1 MHASTLQ
8 VDVLVIGAG
17 LAGTQA
23 AYAAAQRG
31 ARVAITSSSHIFSG
45 SSFSRSTFEMIVL
58 KPPRDSEKDEL
69 IRTIEAVG
77 QNVTDHELVKTMV
90 DHIAGAHENL
100 NQQKLSLIH
109 PRGEE
114 AQTYIPSFDHRRRPW
129 CKIEPKRYRH
139 ALERKFHEL
148 DIIEKPHLQLVD
160 LVERGQ
166 RVLAEDIWDRD
177 FFTRCT
183 SKHMPKDYACSDK
196 PQDTHVNAPT
206 RAPEHA
212 AGQAA
217 EETAEQAQEH
227 APKSESEHVICG
239 ALFFDANT
247 NRFVYI
253 KATSIVIATGG
264 FTSIFKR
271 SLSARAGA
279 GNIHAVLLSH
289 GLCMSNLEFMQIVPA
304 FHSNHAPII
313 CNRDMFKWAD
323 FYADDTLIHPLHTG
337 DKDLLEHRS
346 QYSPFTSRLSSKSF
360 DIQLAD
366 QSLNHQLSLL
376 YTRLPNR
383 LPQPILTYINTLKAA
398 KLSMH
403 KRLNFDLYA
412 YTSNGGVVIDSHTL
426 ARTACNQHIKG
437 LFAAGEIAAG
447 MQGADRLGAMSST
460 SCIVFGQI
468 SGFEAATYACAEQA
482 HKAIKQT
489 DTNDIYIDT
498 HSDTL
503 YAAQAQLSLCASA
516 QAAHVEETLHMLMT
530 RQCFLIKDA
539 PSCKRVLSSITYLH
553 KVLASTKEPTTQ
565 YRDVMYTLAVQ
576 QQLII
581 AKMFILASLKRNESR
596 GSFYRS
602 DFPKRSS
609 SMAFPSYSW
618 IES

>member
-23 AYAAAQRG
+23 AYAAAQLG

-69 IRTIEAVG
+69 IHTIEAVG

-90 DHIAGAHENL
+90 DHIADAHENL
-100 NQQKLSLIH
+100 KHQKLSLIH

-166 RVLAEDIWDRD
+166 RVLAEDVWDRD

-183 SKHMPKDYACSDK
+183 SKHMPKDYAWSNK
-196 PQDTHVNAPT
+196 PQDTHVDAHT
-206 RAPEHA
+206 HAPEQA
-212 AGQAA
+212 VKEAA
-217 EETAEQAQEH
+217 EHAQDRAVEE
-227 APKSESEHVICG
+227 ASEHVICG
-239 ALFFDANT
+239 ALFFDTNT

-253 KATSIVIATGG
+253 KATSIIMATGG

-271 SLSARAGA
+271 SLSARTGA

-313 CNRDMFKWAD
+313 CNRNMFKWAD
-323 FYADDTLIHPLHTG
+323 FYADDTLIHPQHTG
-337 DKDLLEHRS
+337 DKDLLKHRS

-360 DIQLAD
+360 DLQLAY

-383 LPQPILTYINTLKAA
+383 LPQSVLTYINMLKAS

-426 ARTACNQHIKG
+426 ARTACNQNIKG

-468 SGFEAATYACAEQA
+468 SGFEAATYARAQQA
-482 HKAIKQT
+482 HKPL
-489 DTNDIYIDT
+489 DSTNTRDVYIDSRT
-498 HSDTL
+498 HTL
-503 YAAQAQLSLCASA
+503 YTEQAQLSLCASA
-516 QAAHVEETLHMLMT
+516 QAPQVEETLHMLMT
-530 RQCFLIKDA
+530 QQCFLIKDA
-539 PSCKRVLSSITYLH
+539 PSCKRALSSITYLH

>member
-23 AYAAAQRG
+23 AYAAAQLG

-45 SSFSRSTFEMIVL
+45 SSFSRSTYEMNVL

-69 IRTIEAVG
+69 IHTIEAVG
-77 QNVTDHELVKTMV
+77 QNVTDHELVKTMI
-90 DHIAGAHENL
+90 DHIADAHENL
-100 NQQKLSLIH
+100 KHQKLSLIH

-183 SKHMPKDYACSDK
+183 SKHMPKDYAWSNK
-196 PQDTHVNAPT
+196 PQDTHVDAHMH
-206 RAPEHA
+206 APEQA
-212 AGQAA
+212 VKEAA
-217 EETAEQAQEH
+217 EHAQDRAVEE
-227 APKSESEHVICG
+227 ASEHVICG
-239 ALFFDANT
+239 ALFFDTNT

-253 KATSIVIATGG
+253 KATSIIMATGG

-271 SLSARAGA
+271 SLSARTGA

-313 CNRDMFKWAD
+313 CNRNMFKWAE
-323 FYADDTLIHPLHTG
+323 FYADDTLIHPQHTG

-360 DIQLAD
+360 DIQLAY
-366 QSLNHQLSLL
+366 QSFNHQLSLL

-383 LPQPILTYINTLKAA
+383 LPQSVLTYINMLKAS

-403 KRLNFDLYA
+403 KRLHFDLYA

-426 ARTACNQHIKG
+426 ARTACNQNIQG

-468 SGFEAATYACAEQA
+468 SGFEAATYARAQQA
-482 HKAIKQT
+482 HKPL
-489 DTNDIYIDT
+489 DSTNTRDVYIDSRT
-498 HSDTL
+498 HTL
-503 YAAQAQLSLCASA
+503 YTEQAQLSLCASA
-516 QAAHVEETLHMLMT
+516 QAPQVEETLHMLMT
-530 RQCFLIKDA
+530 QQCFLIKDA
-539 PSCKRVLSSITYLH
+539 PSCKRALSSITYLH

>member
-23 AYAAAQRG
+23 AYAAAQLG

-45 SSFSRSTFEMIVL
+45 SSFSRSTYEMNVL

-69 IRTIEAVG
+69 IHTIEAVG
-77 QNVTDHELVKTMV
+77 QNVTDHELVKTMI
-90 DHIAGAHENL
+90 DHIADAHENL
-100 NQQKLSLIH
+100 KHQKLSLIH

-166 RVLAEDIWDRD
+166 RVLAEDVWDRD

-183 SKHMPKDYACSDK
+183 SKHMPKDYAWSNK
-196 PQDTHVNAPT
+196 PQDTHVDAHT
-206 RAPEHA
+206 HAAEKAVKEAAEHA
-212 AGQAA
+212 QDRAV
-217 EETAEQAQEH
+217 EE
-227 APKSESEHVICG
+227 APEHVICG
-239 ALFFDANT
+239 ALFFDTNT
-247 NRFVYI
+247 NSFVYI
-253 KATSIVIATGG
+253 KATSIVMATGG

-271 SLSARAGA
+271 SLNARAGA

-313 CNRDMFKWAD
+313 CNRNMFKWAE
-323 FYADDTLIHPLHTG
+323 FYADDTLIHPQHMG

-360 DIQLAD
+360 DLQLAY

-383 LPQPILTYINTLKAA
+383 LPQSVLTYINMLKAS

-403 KRLNFDLYA
+403 KRLHFDLYA
-412 YTSNGGVVIDSHTL
+412 YTSNGGVVIDSHAL
-426 ARTACNQHIKG
+426 ARTACNQNIQG
-437 LFAAGEIAAG
+437 LFAAGEITAG

-468 SGFEAATYACAEQA
+468 SGFEAATYARAQQA
-482 HKAIKQT
+482 HKPLKQT
-489 DTNDIYIDT
+489 NTHDIYIDIHT
-498 HSDTL
+498 DTL
-503 YAAQAQLSLCASA
+503 YTEQAQLSLCASA
-516 QAAHVEETLHMLMT
+516 QAAQVEETLHMLMT

-539 PSCKRVLSSITYLH
+539 PSCKRALSSITYLH

>member
-23 AYAAAQRG
+23 AYAAAQLG

-45 SSFSRSTFEMIVL
+45 SSFSRSTYEMNVL

-69 IRTIEAVG
+69 IHTIEAVG
-77 QNVTDHELVKTMV
+77 QNVTDHELVKTMI
-90 DHIAGAHENL
+90 DHIADAHENL
-100 NQQKLSLIH
+100 KHQKLSLIH

-183 SKHMPKDYACSDK
+183 SKHMPKDYAWSNK
-196 PQDTHVNAPT
+196 PQDTHVDAHT
-206 RAPEHA
+206 HAPEQA
-212 AGQAA
+212 VKEAA
-217 EETAEQAQEH
+217 EHAQEEAVEE
-227 APKSESEHVICG
+227 APEHVICG
-239 ALFFDANT
+239 ALFFDTNT
-247 NRFVYI
+247 NSFVYI
-253 KATSIVIATGG
+253 KATSIIMATGG

-271 SLSARAGA
+271 SLSARTGA

-313 CNRDMFKWAD
+313 CNRNMFKWAD
-323 FYADDTLIHPLHTG
+323 FYADDTLIHPQHTG

-360 DIQLAD
+360 DLQLAY

-383 LPQPILTYINTLKAA
+383 LPQSVLTYINMLKAS

-426 ARTACNQHIKG
+426 ARTACNQNIKG

-468 SGFEAATYACAEQA
+468 SGFEAATYARAQQA
-482 HKAIKQT
+482 HKPLKQT
-489 DTNDIYIDT
+489 NTHDIYIDIHT
-498 HSDTL
+498 DTL
-503 YAAQAQLSLCASA
+503 YTEQAQLSLCASA
-516 QAAHVEETLHMLMT
+516 QAAQVEETLHMLMT

-539 PSCKRVLSSITYLH
+539 PSCKRALSSITYLH

>member
-23 AYAAAQRG
+23 AYAAAQLG

-45 SSFSRSTFEMIVL
+45 SSFSRSTYEMNVL

-69 IRTIEAVG
+69 IHTIEAVG
-77 QNVTDHELVKTMV
+77 QNVTDHELVKTMI
-90 DHIAGAHENL
+90 DHIADAHENL
-100 NQQKLSLIH
+100 KHQKLSLIH

-183 SKHMPKDYACSDK
+183 SKHMPKDYAWSNT
-196 PQDTHVNAPT
+196 PQDTHVDAHT
-206 RAPEHA
+206 HAPEQA
-212 AGQAA
+212 VKEAA
-217 EETAEQAQEH
+217 EHAQDRAVEE
-227 APKSESEHVICG
+227 ASEHVICG
-239 ALFFDANT
+239 ALFFDTNT

-253 KATSIVIATGG
+253 KATSIIMATGG

-271 SLSARAGA
+271 SLSARTGA

-313 CNRDMFKWAD
+313 CNRNMFKWAE
-323 FYADDTLIHPLHTG
+323 FYADDTLIHPQHTG

-360 DIQLAD
+360 DIQLAY

-383 LPQPILTYINTLKAA
+383 LPQSVLTYINMLKAS

-412 YTSNGGVVIDSHTL
+412 YTSNGGVVIDSHAL
-426 ARTACNQHIKG
+426 ARTACNQNIKG

-468 SGFEAATYACAEQA
+468 SGFEAATYARAQQA
-482 HKAIKQT
+482 HKPL
-489 DTNDIYIDT
+489 DSTNTRDVYIDSRT
-498 HSDTL
+498 HTL
-503 YAAQAQLSLCASA
+503 YTEQAQLSLCASA
-516 QAAHVEETLHMLMT
+516 QAPQVEETLHMLMT
-530 RQCFLIKDA
+530 QQCFLVKDA
-539 PSCKRVLSSITYLH
+539 PSCKRALSSITYLH

>member
-23 AYAAAQRG
+23 AYAAAQLG

-45 SSFSRSTFEMIVL
+45 SSFSRSTYEMNVL
-58 KPPRDSEKDEL
+58 NPPRDSEKDEL
-69 IRTIEAVG
+69 IHTIEAVG
-77 QNVTDHELVKTMV
+77 QNVTDHELVKTMI
-90 DHIAGAHENL
+90 DHIADAHENL
-100 NQQKLSLIH
+100 KHQKLSLIH

-166 RVLAEDIWDRD
+166 SVLAEDIWDRD

-183 SKHMPKDYACSDK
+183 SKHMPKDYAWSNK
-196 PQDTHVNAPT
+196 PQDTHVDAHT
-206 RAPEHA
+206 HAAEKAVKEAAEHA
-212 AGQAA
+212 QDRAV
-217 EETAEQAQEH
+217 EE
-227 APKSESEHVICG
+227 APEHVICG
-239 ALFFDANT
+239 ALFFDTNT
-247 NRFVYI
+247 NSFVYI
-253 KATSIVIATGG
+253 KATSIVMATGG

-313 CNRDMFKWAD
+313 CNRNMFKWAE
-323 FYADDTLIHPLHTG
+323 FYADDTLIHPQHTG

-360 DIQLAD
+360 DIQLAY
-366 QSLNHQLSLL
+366 QSFNHQLSLL

-383 LPQPILTYINTLKAA
+383 LPQSVLTYINMLKAS

-403 KRLNFDLYA
+403 KRLHFDLYA
-412 YTSNGGVVIDSHTL
+412 YTSNGGVVIDSHAL
-426 ARTACNQHIKG
+426 ARTACNQNIQG
-437 LFAAGEIAAG
+437 LFAAGEITAG

-468 SGFEAATYACAEQA
+468 SGFEAATYARAQQA
-482 HKAIKQT
+482 HKPLKQT
-489 DTNDIYIDT
+489 NTHDIYIDIHT
-498 HSDTL
+498 DTL
-503 YAAQAQLSLCASA
+503 YTEQAQLSLCASA
-516 QAAHVEETLHMLMT
+516 QAAQVEETLHMLMT

-539 PSCKRVLSSITYLH
+539 PSCKRALSSITYLH

>member
-23 AYAAAQRG
+23 AYAAAQLG

-45 SSFSRSTFEMIVL
+45 SSFSRSTYEMNVL

-69 IRTIEAVG
+69 IHTIEAVG

-90 DHIAGAHENL
+90 DHIADAHENL
-100 NQQKLSLIH
+100 KHQKLSLIH

-183 SKHMPKDYACSDK
+183 SKHMPKDCAWSNT
-196 PQDTHVNAPT
+196 PQDTHVDAPT
-206 RAPEHA
+206 HAAEKAVKEAAEHA
-212 AGQAA
+212 QDRAV
-217 EETAEQAQEH
+217 EE
-227 APKSESEHVICG
+227 APEHVICG
-239 ALFFDANT
+239 ALFFDTNT
-247 NRFVYI
+247 NSFVYI
-253 KATSIVIATGG
+253 KATSIVMATGG

-313 CNRDMFKWAD
+313 CNRNMFKWAE
-323 FYADDTLIHPLHTG
+323 FYADDTLIHPQHMG

-360 DIQLAD
+360 DIQLAY

-383 LPQPILTYINTLKAA
+383 LPQSVLTYINMLKAS

-412 YTSNGGVVIDSHTL
+412 YTSNGGVVIDSHAL
-426 ARTACNQHIKG
+426 ARTACNQNIKG

-468 SGFEAATYACAEQA
+468 SGFEAATYARAQQA
-482 HKAIKQT
+482 HKPL
-489 DTNDIYIDT
+489 DPTNTRDVYIDSRT
-498 HSDTL
+498 HTL
-503 YAAQAQLSLCASA
+503 YTEQAQLSLCASA
-516 QAAHVEETLHMLMT
+516 QAPQVEETLHMLMT
-530 RQCFLIKDA
+530 QQCFLVKDA
-539 PSCKRVLSSITYLH
+539 PSCKRALSSITYLH
-553 KVLASTKEPTTQ
+553 KVLASTKEPTAQ

>member
-23 AYAAAQRG
+23 AYAAAQLG

-45 SSFSRSTFEMIVL
+45 SSFSRSTYEMNVL

-69 IRTIEAVG
+69 IHTIEAVG
-77 QNVTDHELVKTMV
+77 QNVTDHELVKTMI
-90 DHIAGAHENL
+90 DHIADAHENL
-100 NQQKLSLIH
+100 KHQKLSLIH

-183 SKHMPKDYACSDK
+183 SKHMPKDYAWSNK
-196 PQDTHVNAPT
+196 PQDTHVDAHMH
-206 RAPEHA
+206 APEQA
-212 AGQAA
+212 VKEAA
-217 EETAEQAQEH
+217 EHAQDRAVEE
-227 APKSESEHVICG
+227 ASEHVICG
-239 ALFFDANT
+239 ALFFDTNT

-253 KATSIVIATGG
+253 KATSIIMATGG

-271 SLSARAGA
+271 SLSARTGA

-313 CNRDMFKWAD
+313 CNRNMFKWAE
-323 FYADDTLIHPLHTG
+323 FYADDTLIHPQHMG

-346 QYSPFTSRLSSKSF
+346 QYSPFTSRLSSKYF
-360 DIQLAD
+360 DIQLAY

-383 LPQPILTYINTLKAA
+383 LPQSVLTYINMLKAS

-412 YTSNGGVVIDSHTL
+412 YTSNGGVVIDSHAL
-426 ARTACNQHIKG
+426 ARTACNQNIKG

-468 SGFEAATYACAEQA
+468 SGFEAATYARAQQA
-482 HKAIKQT
+482 HKPL
-489 DTNDIYIDT
+489 DPTNTRDVYIDSRT
-498 HSDTL
+498 HTL
-503 YAAQAQLSLCASA
+503 YTEQAQLSLCASA
-516 QAAHVEETLHMLMT
+516 QAPQVEETLHMLMT
-530 RQCFLIKDA
+530 QQCFLVKDA
-539 PSCKRVLSSITYLH
+539 PSCKRALSSITYLH

>member
-23 AYAAAQRG
+23 AYAAAQLG

-45 SSFSRSTFEMIVL
+45 SSFSRSTYEMNVL

-69 IRTIEAVG
+69 IHTIEAVG
-77 QNVTDHELVKTMV
+77 QNVTDHELVKTMI
-90 DHIAGAHENL
+90 DHIADAHENL
-100 NQQKLSLIH
+100 KHQKLSLIH

-183 SKHMPKDYACSDK
+183 SKHMPKDYAWSNK
-196 PQDTHVNAPT
+196 PQDTHVDAHMH
-206 RAPEHA
+206 APEQA
-212 AGQAA
+212 VKEAA
-217 EETAEQAQEH
+217 EHAQDRAVEE
-227 APKSESEHVICG
+227 ASEHVICG
-239 ALFFDANT
+239 ALFFDTNT

-253 KATSIVIATGG
+253 KATSIIMATGG

-271 SLSARAGA
+271 SLSARTGA

-313 CNRDMFKWAD
+313 CNRNMFKWAE
-323 FYADDTLIHPLHTG
+323 FYADDTLIHPQHMG

-346 QYSPFTSRLSSKSF
+346 QYSPFTSRLSSKYF
-360 DIQLAD
+360 DLQLAY

-383 LPQPILTYINTLKAA
+383 LPQSVLTYINMLKAS

-426 ARTACNQHIKG
+426 ARTACNQNIKG

-468 SGFEAATYACAEQA
+468 SGFEAATYARAQQA
-482 HKAIKQT
+482 HKPL
-489 DTNDIYIDT
+489 DSTNTRDVYIDSRT
-498 HSDTL
+498 HTL
-503 YAAQAQLSLCASA
+503 YTEQAQLSLCASA
-516 QAAHVEETLHMLMT
+516 QAAQVEETLHMLMT
-530 RQCFLIKDA
+530 QQCFLIKDA
-539 PSCKRVLSSITYLH
+539 PSCKRALSSITYLH
-553 KVLASTKEPTTQ
+553 KVLASTKEPTAQ

>member
-23 AYAAAQRG
+23 AYAAAQLG

-45 SSFSRSTFEMIVL
+45 SSFSRSTYEMNVL

-69 IRTIEAVG
+69 IHTIEAVG
-77 QNVTDHELVKTMV
+77 QNVTDHELVKTMI
-90 DHIAGAHENL
+90 DHIADAHENL
-100 NQQKLSLIH
+100 KHQKLSLIH

-166 RVLAEDIWDRD
+166 RVLAEDVWDRD

-183 SKHMPKDYACSDK
+183 SKHMPKDYAWSNK
-196 PQDTHVNAPT
+196 PQDTHVDAHT
-206 RAPEHA
+206 HAPEQA
-212 AGQAA
+212 VKEAA
-217 EETAEQAQEH
+217 EH
-227 APKSESEHVICG
+227 GIWG
-239 ALFFDANT
+239 ALFFETNT

-253 KATSIVIATGG
+253 KATSIIMATGG

-271 SLSARAGA
+271 SLSARTGA

-313 CNRDMFKWAD
+313 CNRNMFKWAD
-323 FYADDTLIHPLHTG
+323 FYADDTLIHPQHTG

-360 DIQLAD
+360 DLQLAY

-383 LPQPILTYINTLKAA
+383 LPQSVLTYINMLKAS

-412 YTSNGGVVIDSHTL
+412 YTSNGGVVIDSHAL
-426 ARTACNQHIKG
+426 ARTACNQNIKG

-468 SGFEAATYACAEQA
+468 SGFEAATYARAQQA
-482 HKAIKQT
+482 HKPL
-489 DTNDIYIDT
+489 DSTNTRDVYIDSRT
-498 HSDTL
+498 HTL
-503 YAAQAQLSLCASA
+503 YTEQAQLSLCASA
-516 QAAHVEETLHMLMT
+516 QAPQVEETLHMLMT

-539 PSCKRVLSSITYLH
+539 PSCKRALSSITYLH
-553 KVLASTKEPTTQ
+553 KVLASTKEPTAQ

>member
-23 AYAAAQRG
+23 AYAAAQLG

-45 SSFSRSTFEMIVL
+45 SSFSRSTYEMNVL

-69 IRTIEAVG
+69 IHTIEAVG
-77 QNVTDHELVKTMV
+77 QNVTDHELVKTMI
-90 DHIAGAHENL
+90 DHIADAHENL
-100 NQQKLSLIH
+100 KHQKLSLIH

-183 SKHMPKDYACSDK
+183 SKHMPKDYAWSNT
-196 PQDTHVNAPT
+196 PQDTHVDAHT
-206 RAPEHA
+206 HA
-212 AGQAA
+212 Q
-217 EETAEQAQEH
+217 EQAVKE
-227 APKSESEHVICG
+227 APEHVICG
-239 ALFFDANT
+239 ALFFETNT

-253 KATSIVIATGG
+253 KATSIIMATGG

-271 SLSARAGA
+271 SLSARTGA

-313 CNRDMFKWAD
+313 CNRNMFKWAD
-323 FYADDTLIHPLHTG
+323 FYADDTLIHPQHTG
-337 DKDLLEHRS
+337 DKNLLEHRS

-360 DIQLAD
+360 DLQLAY
-366 QSLNHQLSLL
+366 QSFNHQLSLL

-383 LPQPILTYINTLKAA
+383 LPQSVLTYINMLKAS

-403 KRLNFDLYA
+403 KRLHFDLYA
-412 YTSNGGVVIDSHTL
+412 YTSNGGVVIDSHAL
-426 ARTACNQHIKG
+426 ARTACNQNIQG
-437 LFAAGEIAAG
+437 LFAAGEITAG

-468 SGFEAATYACAEQA
+468 SGFEAATYARAQQA
-482 HKAIKQT
+482 HKPLKQT
-489 DTNDIYIDT
+489 NTHDIYIDIHT
-498 HSDTL
+498 DTL
-503 YAAQAQLSLCASA
+503 YTEQAQLSLCASA
-516 QAAHVEETLHMLMT
+516 QAAQVEETLHMLMT

-539 PSCKRVLSSITYLH
+539 PSCKRALSSITYLH

>member
-31 ARVAITSSSHIFSG
+31 VRVAITSSSHIFSG
-45 SSFSRSTFEMIVL
+45 SSFSRSTYEMNVL

-69 IRTIEAVG
+69 IHTIEAVG

-90 DHIAGAHENL
+90 DHIADAHENL
-100 NQQKLSLIH
+100 KHQKLSLIH

-129 CKIEPKRYRH
+129 SKIEPKRYRH

-166 RVLAEDIWDRD
+166 SVLAEDIWDRD

-183 SKHMPKDYACSDK
+183 SKHMPKDYAWSNT
-196 PQDTHVNAPT
+196 PQDTHVDAHT
-206 RAPEHA
+206 HA
-212 AGQAA
+212 QEQAVKEAA
-217 EETAEQAQEH
+217 EHVQDRAVEEA
-227 APKSESEHVICG
+227 SEHVICG
-239 ALFFDANT
+239 ALFFETNT

-253 KATSIVIATGG
+253 KATSIVMATGG

-271 SLSARAGA
+271 SLSARAGV

-313 CNRDMFKWAD
+313 CNRNMFKWAD
-323 FYADDTLIHPLHTG
+323 FYADDTLIHPQHTG

-360 DIQLAD
+360 DLQLAY

-383 LPQPILTYINTLKAA
+383 LPQSVLTYINMLKAS

-403 KRLNFDLYA
+403 KRLHFDLYA

-426 ARTACNQHIKG
+426 ARTACNQNIKG

-468 SGFEAATYACAEQA
+468 SGFEAATYARAQQA
-482 HKAIKQT
+482 HKPL
-489 DTNDIYIDT
+489 DSTNTRDVYIDSRT
-498 HSDTL
+498 HTL
-503 YAAQAQLSLCASA
+503 YTEQAQLSLCASA
-516 QAAHVEETLHMLMT
+516 QAAQVEETLHMLMT
-530 RQCFLIKDA
+530 QQCFLIKDA
-539 PSCKRVLSSITYLH
+539 PSCKRALSSITYLH
-553 KVLASTKEPTTQ
+553 KVLASTKEPTAQ

>member
-23 AYAAAQRG
+23 AYAAAQLG

-45 SSFSRSTFEMIVL
+45 SSFSRSTYEMIVL
-58 KPPRDSEKDEL
+58 KPPSNSEKDEL
-69 IRTIEAVG
+69 IHTIEAVG

-90 DHIAGAHENL
+90 DHIADAHENL
-100 NQQKLSLIH
+100 KHQKLSLIH

-166 RVLAEDIWDRD
+166 SVLAEDIWDRD

-183 SKHMPKDYACSDK
+183 SKHMPKDYAWSNT
-196 PQDTHVNAPT
+196 PQDTHVDAHT
-206 RAPEHA
+206 HAAEKAVKEAAEHA
-212 AGQAA
+212 Q
-217 EETAEQAQEH
+217 EEAVEEE
-227 APKSESEHVICG
+227 PEHVICG
-239 ALFFDANT
+239 ALFFDTNT
-247 NRFVYI
+247 NSFIYI
-253 KATSIVIATGG
+253 KATSIVMTTGG

-313 CNRDMFKWAD
+313 CNRNMFKWAE
-323 FYADDTLIHPLHTG
+323 FYADDTLIHPQHTG

-360 DIQLAD
+360 DIQLAY

-383 LPQPILTYINTLKAA
+383 LPQSVRTYINMLKAS

-412 YTSNGGVVIDSHTL
+412 YTSNGGVVIDSHAL
-426 ARTACNQHIKG
+426 ARTACNQNIKG

-468 SGFEAATYACAEQA
+468 SGFEAATYARAQQA
-482 HKAIKQT
+482 HKPL
-489 DTNDIYIDT
+489 DSTNTRDVYIDSRT
-498 HSDTL
+498 HTL
-503 YAAQAQLSLCASA
+503 YTEQAQLSLCASA
-516 QAAHVEETLHMLMT
+516 QAAQVEETLHMLMT
-530 RQCFLIKDA
+530 QQCFLIKDA
-539 PSCKRVLSSITYLH
+539 PSCKRTLSSITYLH

>member
-23 AYAAAQRG
+23 AYAAAQLG

-45 SSFSRSTFEMIVL
+45 SSFSHSTYEMNVL

-69 IRTIEAVG
+69 IHTIEAVG

-90 DHIAGAHENL
+90 DHIADAHENL
-100 NQQKLSLIH
+100 KHQKLSLIH

-183 SKHMPKDYACSDK
+183 SKHMPKDYAWSNT
-196 PQDTHVNAPT
+196 PQDTHVDAHT
-206 RAPEHA
+206 HAPEQA
-212 AGQAA
+212 VKEAA
-217 EETAEQAQEH
+217 EHAQDRAVEE
-227 APKSESEHVICG
+227 APEHVICG
-239 ALFFDANT
+239 ALFFDTNT

-253 KATSIVIATGG
+253 KATSIIMATGG

-271 SLSARAGA
+271 SLSARTGA

-313 CNRDMFKWAD
+313 CNRNMFKWAE
-323 FYADDTLIHPLHTG
+323 FYADDTLIHPQHMG

-360 DIQLAD
+360 DIQLAY

-383 LPQPILTYINTLKAA
+383 LPQSVLTYINMLKAS

-426 ARTACNQHIKG
+426 ARTACNQNIKG

-468 SGFEAATYACAEQA
+468 SGFEAATYARAQQA
-482 HKAIKQT
+482 HKPL
-489 DTNDIYIDT
+489 DSTNTRDVYIDSRT
-498 HSDTL
+498 HTL
-503 YAAQAQLSLCASA
+503 YTEQAQLSLCASA
-516 QAAHVEETLHMLMT
+516 QAAQVEETLHMLMT
-530 RQCFLIKDA
+530 QQCFLIKDA
-539 PSCKRVLSSITYLH
+539 PSCKRALSSITYLH
-553 KVLASTKEPTTQ
+553 TVLASTKEPTAQ

>member
-23 AYAAAQRG
+23 AYAAAQLG

-45 SSFSRSTFEMIVL
+45 SSFSRSTYEMNVL

-69 IRTIEAVG
+69 IHTIEAVG

-90 DHIAGAHENL
+90 DHIADAHENL
-100 NQQKLSLIH
+100 KHQKLSLIH

-129 CKIEPKRYRH
+129 SKIEPKRYRH

-166 RVLAEDIWDRD
+166 SVLAEDIWDRD

-183 SKHMPKDYACSDK
+183 SKHMPKDYAWSNT
-196 PQDTHVNAPT
+196 PQDTHVDAHT
-206 RAPEHA
+206 HA
-212 AGQAA
+212 QEQAVKEAA
-217 EETAEQAQEH
+217 EHVQDRAVEEA
-227 APKSESEHVICG
+227 SEHVICG
-239 ALFFDANT
+239 ALFFETNT

-253 KATSIVIATGG
+253 KATSIVMATGG

-271 SLSARAGA
+271 SLSARAGV

-313 CNRDMFKWAD
+313 CNRNMFKWAD
-323 FYADDTLIHPLHTG
+323 FYADDTLIHPQHTG

-360 DIQLAD
+360 DIQLAY

-383 LPQPILTYINTLKAA
+383 LPQSVLTYINMLKAS

-412 YTSNGGVVIDSHTL
+412 YTSNGGVVIDSHAL
-426 ARTACNQHIKG
+426 ARTACNQNIKG

-468 SGFEAATYACAEQA
+468 SGFEAATYARAQQA
-482 HKAIKQT
+482 HKALEQT
-489 DTNDIYIDT
+489 DTNDIYIDIHT
-498 HSDTL
+498 DTL
-503 YAAQAQLSLCASA
+503 YTEQAQLSLCASA
-516 QAAHVEETLHMLMT
+516 QAPQVEETLHMLMT

-539 PSCKRVLSSITYLH
+539 PSCKRALSSITYLH

>member
-23 AYAAAQRG
+23 AYAAAQLG

-45 SSFSRSTFEMIVL
+45 SSFSRSTYEMNVL

-69 IRTIEAVG
+69 IHTIEAVG

-90 DHIAGAHENL
+90 DHIADAHENL
-100 NQQKLSLIH
+100 KHQKLSLIH

-183 SKHMPKDYACSDK
+183 SKHMPKDYAWSNT
-196 PQDTHVNAPT
+196 PQDTHVDAHTHAPG
-206 RAPEHA
+206 RAVE
-212 AGQAA
+212 QAA
-217 EETAEQAQEH
+217 EHAQDRAVEE
-227 APKSESEHVICG
+227 APEHVICG
-239 ALFFDANT
+239 ALFFDTNT

-253 KATSIVIATGG
+253 KATSIVMATGG

-271 SLSARAGA
+271 SLGTRAGA

-313 CNRDMFKWAD
+313 CNRNMFKWAD
-323 FYADDTLIHPLHTG
+323 FYADDTLIHPQHTG

-360 DIQLAD
+360 DIQLAY
-366 QSLNHQLSLL
+366 QSLNHQLSLV

-383 LPQPILTYINTLKAA
+383 LPQTVLAYINTLKAA
-398 KLSMH
+398 KLSIR

-412 YTSNGGVVIDSHTL
+412 YTSNGGVVIDSHAL
-426 ARTACNQHIKG
+426 ARTACNQNIQG

-468 SGFEAATYACAEQA
+468 SGFEAATYARAEQA
-482 HKAIKQT
+482 RKRIKQT
-489 DTNDIYIDT
+489 NTHDIYIDI

-516 QAAHVEETLHMLMT
+516 QAAQVEETLHTLMT
-530 RQCFLIKDA
+530 QQCFLIKDA
-539 PSCKRVLSSITYLH
+539 PSCKRALSSITYLH

-565 YRDVMYTLAVQ
+565 HRDVMYTLAVQ

>member
-23 AYAAAQRG
+23 AYAAAQLG

-45 SSFSRSTFEMIVL
+45 SSFSRSTYEMNVL
-58 KPPRDSEKDEL
+58 KPPRDSEKDEF
-69 IRTIEAVG
+69 IHTIEAVG
-77 QNVTDHELVKTMV
+77 QNVTDHELVKTMI
-90 DHIAGAHENL
+90 DHIADAHENL
-100 NQQKLSLIH
+100 KHQKLSLIH

-183 SKHMPKDYACSDK
+183 SKHMPKDYAWSNK
-196 PQDTHVNAPT
+196 PQDTHVDAHMH
-206 RAPEHA
+206 APEQA
-212 AGQAA
+212 VKEAA
-217 EETAEQAQEH
+217 EHAQDRAVEE
-227 APKSESEHVICG
+227 ASEHVICG
-239 ALFFDANT
+239 ALFFDTNT

-253 KATSIVIATGG
+253 KATSIIMATGG

-271 SLSARAGA
+271 SLSARTGA

-313 CNRDMFKWAD
+313 CNRNMFKWAE
-323 FYADDTLIHPLHTG
+323 FYADDTLIHPQHTG

-360 DIQLAD
+360 DIQLAY

-383 LPQPILTYINTLKAA
+383 LPQSVLTYINMLKAS

-412 YTSNGGVVIDSHTL
+412 YTSNGGVVIDSHAL
-426 ARTACNQHIKG
+426 ARTACNQNIKG

-468 SGFEAATYACAEQA
+468 SGFEAATYARAQQA
-482 HKAIKQT
+482 HKPLKQKN
-489 DTNDIYIDT
+489 TNDIYIDIHT
-498 HSDTL
+498 DTL
-503 YAAQAQLSLCASA
+503 YTEQAQLSLCASA
-516 QAAHVEETLHMLMT
+516 QAPQVEETLHMLMT

-539 PSCKRVLSSITYLH
+539 PSCKRALSSITYLH

>member
-23 AYAAAQRG
+23 AYAAAQLG

-45 SSFSRSTFEMIVL
+45 SSFSRSTYEMNVL

-69 IRTIEAVG
+69 IHTIEAVG
-77 QNVTDHELVKTMV
+77 QNVTDHELIKTMV
-90 DHIAGAHENL
+90 DHIADAHENL
-100 NQQKLSLIH
+100 KHQKLSLIH

-183 SKHMPKDYACSDK
+183 SKHMPKDYAWSNT
-196 PQDTHVNAPT
+196 PQDTHVDAPT
-206 RAPEHA
+206 HAPEQA
-212 AGQAA
+212 VKEAA
-217 EETAEQAQEH
+217 EHAQDRAVEE
-227 APKSESEHVICG
+227 ASEHVICG
-239 ALFFDANT
+239 ALFFDTNT

-253 KATSIVIATGG
+253 KTTSIIMATGG

-271 SLSARAGA
+271 SLSARTGA

-313 CNRDMFKWAD
+313 CNRNMFKWAE
-323 FYADDTLIHPLHTG
+323 FYADDTLIHPQNMG

-360 DIQLAD
+360 DIQLAY

-383 LPQPILTYINTLKAA
+383 LPQSVLTYINMLKAS

-426 ARTACNQHIKG
+426 ARTACNQNIQG

-468 SGFEAATYACAEQA
+468 SGFEAATYARAQQA
-482 HKAIKQT
+482 HKPL
-489 DTNDIYIDT
+489 DSTNTRDVYIDSRT
-498 HSDTL
+498 HTL
-503 YAAQAQLSLCASA
+503 YTEQAQLSLCASA
-516 QAAHVEETLHMLMT
+516 QAPQVEETLHMLMT
-530 RQCFLIKDA
+530 QQCFLIKDA
-539 PSCKRVLSSITYLH
+539 PSCKRALSSITYLH

>member
-45 SSFSRSTFEMIVL
+45 SSFSRSTYEMNVL

-69 IRTIEAVG
+69 IHTIEAVG

-90 DHIAGAHENL
+90 DHIADAHENL
-100 NQQKLSLIH
+100 KHQKLSLIH

-183 SKHMPKDYACSDK
+183 SKHMPKDYAWSNK
-196 PQDTHVNAPT
+196 PQDTHVDAHT
-206 RAPEHA
+206 HAPE
-212 AGQAA
+212 QAA
-217 EETAEQAQEH
+217 KEAAEH
-227 APKSESEHVICG
+227 ARDRAVEEAPEHVICG
-239 ALFFDANT
+239 ALFFDTNT
-247 NRFVYI
+247 NSFVYI
-253 KATSIVIATGG
+253 KATSIVMATGG

-313 CNRDMFKWAD
+313 CNRNMFKWAD
-323 FYADDTLIHPLHTG
+323 FYADDTLIHPQHTS

-360 DIQLAD
+360 DIQLAY

-376 YTRLPNR
+376 YTHLPNR
-383 LPQPILTYINTLKAA
+383 LPPTVLAYINTLKAA
-398 KLSMH
+398 KLSIH

-412 YTSNGGVVIDSHTL
+412 YTSNGGVVIDSHAL
-426 ARTACNQHIKG
+426 ARTAGNQNIQG

-468 SGFEAATYACAEQA
+468 SGFEAATYARAEQA
-482 HKAIKQT
+482 RKTIKQT
-489 DTNDIYIDT
+489 NTRDIYIDIHT
-498 HSDTL
+498 DTL

-516 QAAHVEETLHMLMT
+516 QAAQVEETLHTLMT
-530 RQCFLIKDA
+530 QQCFLIKDA
-539 PSCKRVLSSITYLH
+539 PSCKRALSSITYLH

>member
-1 MHASTLQ
+1 MSTLQ

-23 AYAAAQRG
+23 AYAAAQLG

-45 SSFSRSTFEMIVL
+45 SSFSRSTYEMNVL

-69 IRTIEAVG
+69 IHTIEAVG

-90 DHIAGAHENL
+90 DHIADAHENL
-100 NQQKLSLIH
+100 KHQKLSLIH

-166 RVLAEDIWDRD
+166 SVLAEDIWDRD

-183 SKHMPKDYACSDK
+183 SKHMPKDYAWSNK
-196 PQDTHVNAPT
+196 PQDTHVDAHT
-206 RAPEHA
+206 HAPEQA
-212 AGQAA
+212 VKEAA
-217 EETAEQAQEH
+217 EHAQDRAVEE
-227 APKSESEHVICG
+227 ASEHVICG
-239 ALFFDANT
+239 ALFFDTNT

-253 KATSIVIATGG
+253 KATSIIMATGG

-271 SLSARAGA
+271 SLSARTGA

-313 CNRDMFKWAD
+313 CNRNMFKWAD
-323 FYADDTLIHPLHTG
+323 FYADDTLIHPQHTG

-360 DIQLAD
+360 DLQLAY

-383 LPQPILTYINTLKAA
+383 LPQSVLTYINMLKAS

-426 ARTACNQHIKG
+426 ARTACNQNIKG

-468 SGFEAATYACAEQA
+468 SGFEAATYARAQQA
-482 HKAIKQT
+482 HKPL
-489 DTNDIYIDT
+489 DSTNTRDVYIDSRT
-498 HSDTL
+498 HTL
-503 YAAQAQLSLCASA
+503 YTEQAQLSLCASA
-516 QAAHVEETLHMLMT
+516 QAAQVEETLHMLMT
-530 RQCFLIKDA
+530 QQCFLIKDA
-539 PSCKRVLSSITYLH
+539 PSCKRALSSITYLH
-553 KVLASTKEPTTQ
+553 KVLASTKEPTAQ

>member
-23 AYAAAQRG
+23 AYAAAQLG

-58 KPPRDSEKDEL
+58 KSPRDSEKDEL
-69 IRTIEAVG
+69 IHTIEAVG
-77 QNVTDHELVKTMV
+77 QNVTDHELVKTMI
-90 DHIAGAHENL
+90 DHIADAHENL
-100 NQQKLSLIH
+100 KHQKLSLIH

-166 RVLAEDIWDRD
+166 CVLAEDIWDRD

-183 SKHMPKDYACSDK
+183 SKHMPKDYAWSNT
-196 PQDTHVNAPT
+196 PQDTHVDAHT
-206 RAPEHA
+206 HAPE
-212 AGQAA
+212 QAA
-217 EETAEQAQEH
+217 KEAAEH
-227 APKSESEHVICG
+227 AQDRAVEEASEHVICG
-239 ALFFDANT
+239 ALFFDTNT

-253 KATSIVIATGG
+253 KATSIIMATGG

-271 SLSARAGA
+271 SLSARTGA

-313 CNRDMFKWAD
+313 CNRNMFKWAE
-323 FYADDTLIHPLHTG
+323 FYADDTLIHPQHMG

-360 DIQLAD
+360 DLQLAY

-383 LPQPILTYINTLKAA
+383 LPQSVLTYINMLKAS

-426 ARTACNQHIKG
+426 ARTACNQNIKG

-468 SGFEAATYACAEQA
+468 SGFEAATYARAQQA
-482 HKAIKQT
+482 HKPL
-489 DTNDIYIDT
+489 DSTNTRDVYIDSRT
-498 HSDTL
+498 HTL
-503 YAAQAQLSLCASA
+503 YTEQAQLSLCASA
-516 QAAHVEETLHMLMT
+516 QAAQVEETLHMLMT
-530 RQCFLIKDA
+530 QQCFLIKDA
-539 PSCKRVLSSITYLH
+539 PSCKRALSSITYLH
-553 KVLASTKEPTTQ
+553 KVLASTKEPTAQ

>member
-1 MHASTLQ
+1 MSTLQ

-23 AYAAAQRG
+23 AYAAAQLG

-45 SSFSRSTFEMIVL
+45 SSFSRSTYEMNVL

-69 IRTIEAVG
+69 IHTIEAVG

-90 DHIAGAHENL
+90 DHIADAHENL
-100 NQQKLSLIH
+100 KHQKLSLIH

-166 RVLAEDIWDRD
+166 RVLAEDVWDRD

-183 SKHMPKDYACSDK
+183 SKHMPKDYAWSNK
-196 PQDTHVNAPT
+196 PQDTHVDAHT
-206 RAPEHA
+206 HAPEQA
-212 AGQAA
+212 VKEAA
-217 EETAEQAQEH
+217 EHVQDRAVEEA
-227 APKSESEHVICG
+227 SEHVICG
-239 ALFFDANT
+239 ALFFDTNT

-253 KATSIVIATGG
+253 KATSIIMATGG

-271 SLSARAGA
+271 SLSARTGA

-313 CNRDMFKWAD
+313 CNRNMFKWAD
-323 FYADDTLIHPLHTG
+323 FYADDTLIHPPHTG

-360 DIQLAD
+360 DLQLAY

-383 LPQPILTYINTLKAA
+383 LPQSVLTYINMLKAS

-426 ARTACNQHIKG
+426 ARTACNQNIKG

-468 SGFEAATYACAEQA
+468 SGFEAATYARAQQA
-482 HKAIKQT
+482 HKPL
-489 DTNDIYIDT
+489 DSTNTRDVYIDSRT
-498 HSDTL
+498 HTL
-503 YAAQAQLSLCASA
+503 YTEQAQLSLCASA
-516 QAAHVEETLHMLMT
+516 QAAQVEETLHMLMT
-530 RQCFLIKDA
+530 QQCFLIKDA
-539 PSCKRVLSSITYLH
+539 PSCKRALSSITYLH
-553 KVLASTKEPTTQ
+553 KVLASTKEPTAQ

>member
-23 AYAAAQRG
+23 AYAAAQLG

-45 SSFSRSTFEMIVL
+45 SSFSRSTYEMNVL

-69 IRTIEAVG
+69 IHTIEAVG
-77 QNVTDHELVKTMV
+77 QNVTDHELVKTMI
-90 DHIAGAHENL
+90 DHIADAHENL
-100 NQQKLSLIH
+100 KHQKLSLIH

-148 DIIEKPHLQLVD
+148 DIIEKPHLQVVD

-166 RVLAEDIWDRD
+166 RVLAEDVWDRD

-183 SKHMPKDYACSDK
+183 SKHMPKDYAWSNK
-196 PQDTHVNAPT
+196 PQDTHVDAHT
-206 RAPEHA
+206 HAPEQA
-212 AGQAA
+212 VKEAA
-217 EETAEQAQEH
+217 EHAQEEAVEE
-227 APKSESEHVICG
+227 APEHVICG
-239 ALFFDANT
+239 ALFFDTNT
-247 NRFVYI
+247 NSFVYI
-253 KATSIVIATGG
+253 KATSIVMATGG

-313 CNRDMFKWAD
+313 CNRNMFKWAE
-323 FYADDTLIHPLHTG
+323 FYADDTLIHPQHTG

-360 DIQLAD
+360 DIQLAY

-383 LPQPILTYINTLKAA
+383 LPQSVLNYINMLKAS

-403 KRLNFDLYA
+403 KRLNFDLCA
-412 YTSNGGVVIDSHTL
+412 YTSNGGVVIDSHAL
-426 ARTACNQHIKG
+426 ARTACNQNIKG

-468 SGFEAATYACAEQA
+468 SGFEAATYARAQQA
-482 HKAIKQT
+482 HKPL
-489 DTNDIYIDT
+489 DSTNTRDVYIDSRT
-498 HSDTL
+498 HTL
-503 YAAQAQLSLCASA
+503 YTEQAQLSLCASA
-516 QAAHVEETLHMLMT
+516 QAPQVEETLHMLMT

-539 PSCKRVLSSITYLH
+539 PSCKRALSSITYLH

>member
-23 AYAAAQRG
+23 AYAAAQLG

-45 SSFSRSTFEMIVL
+45 SSFSRSTYEMIVL
-58 KPPRDSEKDEL
+58 KSTRDSEKDEL

-77 QNVTDHELVKTMV
+77 QNVTDHELVKTMI
-90 DHIAGAHENL
+90 DHIADAHENL
-100 NQQKLSLIH
+100 KHQKLSLIH

-114 AQTYIPSFDHRRRPW
+114 AQTYIPSFDHRRRSW

-196 PQDTHVNAPT
+196 PPDTQVDAPMH
-206 RAPEHA
+206 APE
-212 AGQAA
+212 QAA
-217 EETAEQAQEH
+217 KEAAEH
-227 APKSESEHVICG
+227 AQDRAVEEAPEHVICG
-239 ALFFDANT
+239 ALFFDTNT

-253 KATSIVIATGG
+253 KATSIVMATGG

-271 SLSARAGA
+271 SLGTRAGA

-313 CNRDMFKWAD
+313 CNRNMFKWAD
-323 FYADDTLIHPLHTG
+323 FYADDTLIHPQHTG

-360 DIQLAD
+360 DIQLAY

-376 YTRLPNR
+376 YTHLPNR
-383 LPQPILTYINTLKAA
+383 LPQTVLAYINTLKAA
-398 KLSMH
+398 KLSIR

-412 YTSNGGVVIDSHTL
+412 YTSNGGVVIDSHAL
-426 ARTACNQHIKG
+426 ARTACNQNIQG

-468 SGFEAATYACAEQA
+468 SGFEAATYARAEQA
-482 HKAIKQT
+482 RKRIKQT
-489 DTNDIYIDT
+489 NTHDIYIDI

-516 QAAHVEETLHMLMT
+516 QAAQVEETLHMLMT
-530 RQCFLIKDA
+530 QQCFLIKDA
-539 PSCKRVLSSITYLH
+539 PSCKRALSSITYLH

>member
-23 AYAAAQRG
+23 AYAAAQLG

-45 SSFSRSTFEMIVL
+45 SSFSRSTYEMNVL

-69 IRTIEAVG
+69 IHTIEAVG
-77 QNVTDHELVKTMV
+77 QNVTDHELVKTMI
-90 DHIAGAHENL
+90 DHIADAHENL
-100 NQQKLSLIH
+100 KHQKLSLIH

-166 RVLAEDIWDRD
+166 SVLAEDIWDRD

-183 SKHMPKDYACSDK
+183 SKHMPKDYAWSNK
-196 PQDTHVNAPT
+196 PQDTHVDAHT
-206 RAPEHA
+206 HAAEKAVKEAAEHA
-212 AGQAA
+212 QDRAV
-217 EETAEQAQEH
+217 EE
-227 APKSESEHVICG
+227 APEHVICG
-239 ALFFDANT
+239 ALFFDTNT
-247 NRFVYI
+247 NSFVYI
-253 KATSIVIATGG
+253 KATSIVMATGG

-271 SLSARAGA
+271 SLSARTGA

-313 CNRDMFKWAD
+313 CNRNMFKWAD
-323 FYADDTLIHPLHTG
+323 FYADDTLIHPQHTG

-360 DIQLAD
+360 DLQLAY

-383 LPQPILTYINTLKAA
+383 LPQSVLTYINMLKAS

-426 ARTACNQHIKG
+426 ARTACNQNIKG

-468 SGFEAATYACAEQA
+468 SGFEAATYARAQQA
-482 HKAIKQT
+482 HKPL
-489 DTNDIYIDT
+489 DSTNTRDVYIDSRT
-498 HSDTL
+498 HTL
-503 YAAQAQLSLCASA
+503 YTEQAQLSLCASA

-530 RQCFLIKDA
+530 QQCFLIKDA
-539 PSCKRVLSSITYLH
+539 PSCKRALSSITYLH
-553 KVLASTKEPTTQ
+553 KVLASTKEPTAQ

>member
-31 ARVAITSSSHIFSG
+31 VRVAITSSSHIFSG

-58 KPPRDSEKDEL
+58 KSPRDSEKDEL

-77 QNVTDHELVKTMV
+77 QNVTNHELVKTMV
-90 DHIAGAHENL
+90 DHIASAHENL

-183 SKHMPKDYACSDK
+183 SKHMPKDYAWSNK
-196 PQDTHVNAPT
+196 PQDTHVDAHT
-206 RAPEHA
+206 HAPEQA
-212 AGQAA
+212 VKEAA
-217 EETAEQAQEH
+217 EHAQDRAVEE
-227 APKSESEHVICG
+227 ASEHVICG
-239 ALFFDANT
+239 ALFFDTNT

-253 KATSIVIATGG
+253 KATSIIMATGG

-271 SLSARAGA
+271 SLSARTGA

-313 CNRDMFKWAD
+313 CNRNMFKWAE
-323 FYADDTLIHPLHTG
+323 FYADDTLIHPQHMG

-360 DIQLAD
+360 DIQLAY

-383 LPQPILTYINTLKAA
+383 LPQSVLTYINMLKAS

-412 YTSNGGVVIDSHTL
+412 YTSNGGVVIDSHAL
-426 ARTACNQHIKG
+426 ARTACNQNIKG

-468 SGFEAATYACAEQA
+468 SGFEAATYARTNQTCRTLE
-482 HKAIKQT
+482 QT

-516 QAAHVEETLHMLMT
+516 QAARVEETLHMLMT

-539 PSCKRVLSSITYLH
+539 PSCKRALSSITYLH

>member
-109 PRGEE
+109 PHGEE

-166 RVLAEDIWDRD
+166 RILAEDIWDRD

-196 PQDTHVNAPT
+196 PQDTHVDALT
-206 RAPEHA
+206 RAQEGA
-212 AGQAA
+212 AGQEAEHTA
-217 EETAEQAQEH
+217 EEM
-227 APKSESEHVICG
+227 PKHVICG
-239 ALFFDANT
+239 ALFFDTNT

-253 KATSIVIATGG
+253 KATSIIMATGG

-271 SLSARAGA
+271 SLSARTGA

-313 CNRDMFKWAD
+313 CNRNMFKWAD
-323 FYADDTLIHPLHTG
+323 FYADDTLIHPLQTD

-360 DIQLAD
+360 DIQLAY

-383 LPQPILTYINTLKAA
+383 LPQSVLIYINMLKAS
-398 KLSMH
+398 KLSIH

-412 YTSNGGVVIDSHTL
+412 YTSNGGVVIDSHAL
-426 ARTACNQHIKG
+426 ARTACNQNIQG

-468 SGFEAATYACAEQA
+468 SGFEAATYARAQQA
-482 HKAIKQT
+482 HKPL
-489 DTNDIYIDT
+489 DSTNTRDVYIDSRT
-498 HSDTL
+498 HTL
-503 YAAQAQLSLCASA
+503 YTEQAQLSLCASA
-516 QAAHVEETLHMLMT
+516 QAAQVEETLHTLMT
-530 RQCFLIKDA
+530 QQCFLIKDA
-539 PSCKRVLSSITYLH
+539 PSCKRALSSITYLH
-553 KVLASTKEPTTQ
+553 KVLASTKEPTAQ

-581 AKMFILASLKRNESR
+581 AKIFILASLKRNESR

>member
-23 AYAAAQRG
+23 AYAAAQLG

-45 SSFSRSTFEMIVL
+45 SSFSRSTYEMNVL

-69 IRTIEAVG
+69 IHTIEAVG
-77 QNVTDHELVKTMV
+77 QNVTDHELVKTMI
-90 DHIAGAHENL
+90 DHIADAHENL
-100 NQQKLSLIH
+100 KHQKLSLIH

-166 RVLAEDIWDRD
+166 SVLAEDIWDRD

-183 SKHMPKDYACSDK
+183 SKHMPKDYAWSNK
-196 PQDTHVNAPT
+196 PQDTHVDAHT
-206 RAPEHA
+206 HAAEKAVKEAAEHA
-212 AGQAA
+212 QDRAV
-217 EETAEQAQEH
+217 EE
-227 APKSESEHVICG
+227 APEHVICG
-239 ALFFDANT
+239 ALFFDTNT
-247 NRFVYI
+247 NSFVYI
-253 KATSIVIATGG
+253 KATSIVMATGG

-313 CNRDMFKWAD
+313 CNRNMFKWAE
-323 FYADDTLIHPLHTG
+323 FYADDTLIHPQHTG

-360 DIQLAD
+360 DIQLAY

-383 LPQPILTYINTLKAA
+383 LPQSVLTYINMLKAS

-403 KRLNFDLYA
+403 KRLHFDLYA

-426 ARTACNQHIKG
+426 ARTACNQNIKG

-468 SGFEAATYACAEQA
+468 SGFEAATYARAQQA
-482 HKAIKQT
+482 HKPL
-489 DTNDIYIDT
+489 DSTNTRDVYIDSRT
-498 HSDTL
+498 HTL
-503 YAAQAQLSLCASA
+503 YTEQAQLSLCASA
-516 QAAHVEETLHMLMT
+516 QAPQVEETLHMLMT

-539 PSCKRVLSSITYLH
+539 PSCKRALSSITYLH

>member
-23 AYAAAQRG
+23 AYAAAQLG

-45 SSFSRSTFEMIVL
+45 SSFSRSTYEMNVL

-69 IRTIEAVG
+69 IHTIEAVG

-90 DHIAGAHENL
+90 DHIADAHENL
-100 NQQKLSLIH
+100 KHQKLSLIH

-183 SKHMPKDYACSDK
+183 SKHMPKDYAWSNT
-196 PQDTHVNAPT
+196 PQDTHVDAPT
-206 RAPEHA
+206 HAAEKAVKEAAEHA
-212 AGQAA
+212 QDRAV
-217 EETAEQAQEH
+217 EE
-227 APKSESEHVICG
+227 APEHVICG
-239 ALFFDANT
+239 ALFFDTNT
-247 NRFVYI
+247 NSFVYI
-253 KATSIVIATGG
+253 KATSIVMATGG

-313 CNRDMFKWAD
+313 CNRNMFKWAE
-323 FYADDTLIHPLHTG
+323 FYADDTLIHPQHTG

-360 DIQLAD
+360 DIQLAY

-383 LPQPILTYINTLKAA
+383 LPQSVLTYINMLKAS

-403 KRLNFDLYA
+403 KRLHFDLYA
-412 YTSNGGVVIDSHTL
+412 YTSNGGVVIDSHAL
-426 ARTACNQHIKG
+426 ARTACNQNIQG
-437 LFAAGEIAAG
+437 LFAAGEITAG

-468 SGFEAATYACAEQA
+468 SGFEAATYARAQQA
-482 HKAIKQT
+482 HKPLKQT
-489 DTNDIYIDT
+489 NTHDIYIDIHT
-498 HSDTL
+498 DTL
-503 YAAQAQLSLCASA
+503 YTEQAQLSLCASA
-516 QAAHVEETLHMLMT
+516 QAAQVEETLHMLMT

-539 PSCKRVLSSITYLH
+539 PSCKRALSSITYLH

>member
-23 AYAAAQRG
+23 AYAAAQLG

-45 SSFSRSTFEMIVL
+45 SSFSRSTYEMNVL

-69 IRTIEAVG
+69 IHTIEAVG
-77 QNVTDHELVKTMV
+77 QNVTDHELVKTMI
-90 DHIAGAHENL
+90 DHIADAHENL
-100 NQQKLSLIH
+100 KHQKLSLIH

-183 SKHMPKDYACSDK
+183 SKHMPKDYAWSNK
-196 PQDTHVNAPT
+196 PQDTHVDAHT
-206 RAPEHA
+206 HAAEKAVKEAAEHA
-212 AGQAA
+212 QDRAV
-217 EETAEQAQEH
+217 EE
-227 APKSESEHVICG
+227 APEHVICG
-239 ALFFDANT
+239 ALFFDTNT
-247 NRFVYI
+247 NSFVYI
-253 KATSIVIATGG
+253 KATSIVMATGG

-313 CNRDMFKWAD
+313 CNRNMFKWAE
-323 FYADDTLIHPLHTG
+323 FYADDTLIHPQHTG

-360 DIQLAD
+360 DIQLAY
-366 QSLNHQLSLL
+366 QSFNHQLSLL

-383 LPQPILTYINTLKAA
+383 LPQSVLTYINMLKAF

-403 KRLNFDLYA
+403 KRLHFDLYA
-412 YTSNGGVVIDSHTL
+412 YTSNGGVVIDSHAL
-426 ARTACNQHIKG
+426 ARTACNQNIQG
-437 LFAAGEIAAG
+437 LFAAGEITAG

-468 SGFEAATYACAEQA
+468 SGFEAATYARAQQA
-482 HKAIKQT
+482 HKPLKQT
-489 DTNDIYIDT
+489 NTHDIYIDIHT
-498 HSDTL
+498 DTL
-503 YAAQAQLSLCASA
+503 YTEQAQLSLCASA
-516 QAAHVEETLHMLMT
+516 QAAQVEETLHMLMT

-539 PSCKRVLSSITYLH
+539 PSCKRALSSITYLH

>member
-23 AYAAAQRG
+23 AYAAAQLG

-45 SSFSRSTFEMIVL
+45 SSFSRSTYEMNVL

-69 IRTIEAVG
+69 IHTIEAVG
-77 QNVTDHELVKTMV
+77 QNVTDHELVKTMI
-90 DHIAGAHENL
+90 DHIADAHENL
-100 NQQKLSLIH
+100 KHQKLSLIH

-166 RVLAEDIWDRD
+166 RVLAEDVWDRD

-183 SKHMPKDYACSDK
+183 SKHMPKDYAWSNK
-196 PQDTHVNAPT
+196 PQDTHVDAHT
-206 RAPEHA
+206 HAPEQA
-212 AGQAA
+212 VKEAA
-217 EETAEQAQEH
+217 EHAQDRAVEE
-227 APKSESEHVICG
+227 ASEHVICG
-239 ALFFDANT
+239 ALFFDTNT
-247 NRFVYI
+247 NSFVYI
-253 KATSIVIATGG
+253 KATSIVMATGG

-271 SLSARAGA
+271 SLSARTGA

-313 CNRDMFKWAD
+313 CNRNMFKWAE
-323 FYADDTLIHPLHTG
+323 FYADDTLIHPQHTG

-360 DIQLAD
+360 DIQLAY

-383 LPQPILTYINTLKAA
+383 LPQSVLTYINMLKAS

-412 YTSNGGVVIDSHTL
+412 YTSNGGVVIDSHAL
-426 ARTACNQHIKG
+426 ARTACNQNIKG

-468 SGFEAATYACAEQA
+468 SGFEAATYARAQQA
-482 HKAIKQT
+482 HKPL
-489 DTNDIYIDT
+489 DSTNTRDVYIDSRT
-498 HSDTL
+498 DTL
-503 YAAQAQLSLCASA
+503 YTEQAQLSLCASA
-516 QAAHVEETLHMLMT
+516 QAAQVEETLHMLMT

-539 PSCKRVLSSITYLH
+539 PSCKRALSSITYLH

>member
-1 MHASTLQ
+1 MHVSTLQ

-23 AYAAAQRG
+23 AYAAAQLG

-45 SSFSRSTFEMIVL
+45 SSFSRSTYEMNVL

-69 IRTIEAVG
+69 IHTIEAVG

-90 DHIAGAHENL
+90 DHIADAHENL
-100 NQQKLSLIH
+100 KHQKLSLIH

-166 RVLAEDIWDRD
+166 SVLAEDIWDRD

-183 SKHMPKDYACSDK
+183 SKHMPKDYAWSNK
-196 PQDTHVNAPT
+196 PQDTHVDAHT
-206 RAPEHA
+206 HAPEQA
-212 AGQAA
+212 VKEAA
-217 EETAEQAQEH
+217 EHAQDRAVEE
-227 APKSESEHVICG
+227 ASEHVICG
-239 ALFFDANT
+239 ALFFDTNT

-253 KATSIVIATGG
+253 KATSIIMATGG

-271 SLSARAGA
+271 SLSARTGA

-313 CNRDMFKWAD
+313 CNRNMFKWAE
-323 FYADDTLIHPLHTG
+323 FYADDTLIHPQHTG

-360 DIQLAD
+360 DIQLAY

-383 LPQPILTYINTLKAA
+383 LPQSVLTYINMLKAS

-412 YTSNGGVVIDSHTL
+412 YTSNGGVVIDSHAL
-426 ARTACNQHIKG
+426 ARTACNQNIKG

-468 SGFEAATYACAEQA
+468 SGFEAATYARAQQA
-482 HKAIKQT
+482 HKPLKQT
-489 DTNDIYIDT
+489 NTHDIYIDIHT
-498 HSDTL
+498 DTL
-503 YAAQAQLSLCASA
+503 YTEQAQLSLCASA
-516 QAAHVEETLHMLMT
+516 QAAQVEETLHMLMT

-539 PSCKRVLSSITYLH
+539 PSCKRALSSITYLH

>member
-23 AYAAAQRG
+23 AYAAAQLG

-45 SSFSRSTFEMIVL
+45 SSFSHSTYEMNVL

-69 IRTIEAVG
+69 IHTIEAVG

-90 DHIAGAHENL
+90 DHIADAHENL
-100 NQQKLSLIH
+100 KHQKLSLIH

-183 SKHMPKDYACSDK
+183 SKHMPKDYAWSNT
-196 PQDTHVNAPT
+196 PQDTHVDAHT
-206 RAPEHA
+206 HAPEQA
-212 AGQAA
+212 VKEAA
-217 EETAEQAQEH
+217 EHAQDRAVEE
-227 APKSESEHVICG
+227 APEHVICG
-239 ALFFDANT
+239 ALFFDTNT

-253 KATSIVIATGG
+253 KATSIIMATGG

-271 SLSARAGA
+271 SLSARTGA

-313 CNRDMFKWAD
+313 CNRNMFKWAE
-323 FYADDTLIHPLHTG
+323 FYADDTLIHPQHMG

-360 DIQLAD
+360 DIQLAY

-383 LPQPILTYINTLKAA
+383 LPQSVLTYINMLKAS

-426 ARTACNQHIKG
+426 ARTACNQNIKG

-468 SGFEAATYACAEQA
+468 SGFEAATYARAQQA
-482 HKAIKQT
+482 HKPL
-489 DTNDIYIDT
+489 DSTNTRDVYIDSRT
-498 HSDTL
+498 HTL
-503 YAAQAQLSLCASA
+503 YTEQAQLSLCASA
-516 QAAHVEETLHMLMT
+516 QAPQVEETLHMLMT

-539 PSCKRVLSSITYLH
+539 PSCKRALSSITYLH

>member
-23 AYAAAQRG
+23 AYAAAQLG

-45 SSFSRSTFEMIVL
+45 SSFSRSTYEMNVL

-69 IRTIEAVG
+69 IHTIEAVG
-77 QNVTDHELVKTMV
+77 QNVTDHELVKTMI
-90 DHIAGAHENL
+90 DHIADAHENL
-100 NQQKLSLIH
+100 KHQKLSLIH

-148 DIIEKPHLQLVD
+148 DIIEKTHLQLVD

-183 SKHMPKDYACSDK
+183 SKHMPKDYAWSNK
-196 PQDTHVNAPT
+196 PQDTHVDAHT
-206 RAPEHA
+206 HAPEQA
-212 AGQAA
+212 VKEAA
-217 EETAEQAQEH
+217 EHAQDRAVEE
-227 APKSESEHVICG
+227 ASEHVICG
-239 ALFFDANT
+239 ALFFDTNT

-253 KATSIVIATGG
+253 KATSIIMATGG

-271 SLSARAGA
+271 SLSARTGA

-313 CNRDMFKWAD
+313 CNRNMFKWAD
-323 FYADDTLIHPLHTG
+323 FYADDTLIHPQHTG

-360 DIQLAD
+360 DLQLAY

-383 LPQPILTYINTLKAA
+383 LPQSVLTYINMLKAS

-412 YTSNGGVVIDSHTL
+412 YTSNGGVVIDSHAL
-426 ARTACNQHIKG
+426 ARTACNQNIKG

-468 SGFEAATYACAEQA
+468 SGFEAATYARAQQA
-482 HKAIKQT
+482 HKPL
-489 DTNDIYIDT
+489 DSTNTRDVYIDSRT
-498 HSDTL
+498 HTL
-503 YAAQAQLSLCASA
+503 YTEQAQLSLCASA
-516 QAAHVEETLHMLMT
+516 QAPQVEETLHMLMT

-539 PSCKRVLSSITYLH
+539 PSCKRALSSITYLH
-553 KVLASTKEPTTQ
+553 KVLASTKEPTAQ

>member
-23 AYAAAQRG
+23 AYAAAQLG

-45 SSFSRSTFEMIVL
+45 SSFSRSTYEMNVL

-69 IRTIEAVG
+69 IHTIEAVG
-77 QNVTDHELVKTMV
+77 QNVTDHELVKTMI
-90 DHIAGAHENL
+90 DHIADAHENL
-100 NQQKLSLIH
+100 KHQKLSLIH

-166 RVLAEDIWDRD
+166 SVLAEDIWDRD

-183 SKHMPKDYACSDK
+183 SKHMPKDYAWSNK
-196 PQDTHVNAPT
+196 PQDTHVDAHT
-206 RAPEHA
+206 HAAEKAVKEAAEHA
-212 AGQAA
+212 QDRAV
-217 EETAEQAQEH
+217 EE
-227 APKSESEHVICG
+227 APEHVICG
-239 ALFFDANT
+239 ALFFDTNT
-247 NRFVYI
+247 NSFVYI
-253 KATSIVIATGG
+253 KATSIVMATGG

-313 CNRDMFKWAD
+313 CNRNMFKWAE
-323 FYADDTLIHPLHTG
+323 FYADDTLIHPQHTG

-360 DIQLAD
+360 DIQLAY

-383 LPQPILTYINTLKAA
+383 LPQSVLTYINMLKAS

-403 KRLNFDLYA
+403 KRLHFDLYA

-426 ARTACNQHIKG
+426 ARTACNQNIKG

-468 SGFEAATYACAEQA
+468 SGFEAATYARAQQA
-482 HKAIKQT
+482 HKPL
-489 DTNDIYIDT
+489 DSTNTRDVYIDSRT
-498 HSDTL
+498 HTL
-503 YAAQAQLSLCASA
+503 YTEQAQLSLCASA
-516 QAAHVEETLHMLMT
+516 QAPQVEETLHMLMT

-539 PSCKRVLSSITYLH
+539 PSCKRALSSITYLH

-565 YRDVMYTLAVQ
+565 YCDVMYTLAVQ

>member
-23 AYAAAQRG
+23 AYAAAQLG

-45 SSFSRSTFEMIVL
+45 SSFSRSTYEMNVL

-69 IRTIEAVG
+69 IHTIEAVG

-90 DHIAGAHENL
+90 DHIADAHENL
-100 NQQKLSLIH
+100 KHQKLSLIH

-166 RVLAEDIWDRD
+166 SVLAEDIWDRD

-183 SKHMPKDYACSDK
+183 SKHMPKDYAWSNT
-196 PQDTHVNAPT
+196 PQDTHVDAHT
-206 RAPEHA
+206 HA
-212 AGQAA
+212 QEQAVKEAA
-217 EETAEQAQEH
+217 EHVQDRAVEEA
-227 APKSESEHVICG
+227 SEHVICG
-239 ALFFDANT
+239 ALFFDTNT

-253 KATSIVIATGG
+253 KATSIIMATGG

-271 SLSARAGA
+271 SLSARTGA

-313 CNRDMFKWAD
+313 CNRNMFKWAE
-323 FYADDTLIHPLHTG
+323 FYADDTLIHPQHTG

-346 QYSPFTSRLSSKSF
+346 QYCPFTSRLSSKSF
-360 DIQLAD
+360 DIQLAY

-383 LPQPILTYINTLKAA
+383 LPQSVLTYINMLKAS

-412 YTSNGGVVIDSHTL
+412 YTSNGGVVIDSHAL
-426 ARTACNQHIKG
+426 ARTACNQNIKG

-468 SGFEAATYACAEQA
+468 SGFEAATYARAQQA
-482 HKAIKQT
+482 HKPLKQKN
-489 DTNDIYIDT
+489 TNDIYIDIHT
-498 HSDTL
+498 DTL
-503 YAAQAQLSLCASA
+503 YTEQAQLSLCASA
-516 QAAHVEETLHMLMT
+516 QAPQVEETLHMLMT

-539 PSCKRVLSSITYLH
+539 PSCKRALSSITYLH

-565 YRDVMYTLAVQ
+565 YRNVMYTLAVQ

>member
-23 AYAAAQRG
+23 AYAAAQLG

-45 SSFSRSTFEMIVL
+45 SSFSRSTYEMNVL

-69 IRTIEAVG
+69 IHTIEAVG
-77 QNVTDHELVKTMV
+77 QNVTDHELVKTMI
-90 DHIAGAHENL
+90 DHIADAHENL
-100 NQQKLSLIH
+100 KHQKLSLIH

-183 SKHMPKDYACSDK
+183 SKHMPKDYAWSNT
-196 PQDTHVNAPT
+196 PQDTHVDAHT
-206 RAPEHA
+206 HAQEQAVKEAPEHVQDRA
-212 AGQAA
+212 V
-217 EETAEQAQEH
+217 EEA
-227 APKSESEHVICG
+227 SEHVICG
-239 ALFFDANT
+239 ALFFDTNT

-253 KATSIVIATGG
+253 KATSIIMATGG

-271 SLSARAGA
+271 SLSARTGA

-313 CNRDMFKWAD
+313 CNRNMFKWAE
-323 FYADDTLIHPLHTG
+323 FYADDTLIHPQHTG

-346 QYSPFTSRLSSKSF
+346 QYCPFTSRLSSKSF
-360 DIQLAD
+360 DIQLAY

-383 LPQPILTYINTLKAA
+383 LPQSVLTYINMLKAS

-426 ARTACNQHIKG
+426 ARTACNQNIKG

-468 SGFEAATYACAEQA
+468 SGFEAATYARAQQA
-482 HKAIKQT
+482 HKPL
-489 DTNDIYIDT
+489 DSTNTRDVYIDSRT
-498 HSDTL
+498 HTL
-503 YAAQAQLSLCASA
+503 YTEQAQLSLCASA
-516 QAAHVEETLHMLMT
+516 QAAQVEETLHMLMT
-530 RQCFLIKDA
+530 QQCFLIKDA
-539 PSCKRVLSSITYLH
+539 PSCKRALSSITYLH

>member
-23 AYAAAQRG
+23 AYAAAQLG

-45 SSFSRSTFEMIVL
+45 SSFSRSTYEMNVL

-69 IRTIEAVG
+69 IHTIEAVG
-77 QNVTDHELVKTMV
+77 QNVTDHELVKTMI
-90 DHIAGAHENL
+90 DHIADAHENL
-100 NQQKLSLIH
+100 KHQKLSLIH

-166 RVLAEDIWDRD
+166 SVLAEDIWDRD

-183 SKHMPKDYACSDK
+183 SKHMPKDYAWSNK
-196 PQDTHVNAPT
+196 PQDTHVDAHT
-206 RAPEHA
+206 HA
-212 AGQAA
+212 AEKTVKEAA
-217 EETAEQAQEH
+217 EHVQDRAVEE
-227 APKSESEHVICG
+227 APEHVICG
-239 ALFFDANT
+239 ALFFDTNT
-247 NRFVYI
+247 NSFVYI
-253 KATSIVIATGG
+253 KATSIVMATGG

-313 CNRDMFKWAD
+313 CNRNMFKWAE
-323 FYADDTLIHPLHTG
+323 FYADDTLIHPQHTG

-360 DIQLAD
+360 DIQLAY

-383 LPQPILTYINTLKAA
+383 LPQSVLTYINMLKAS

-403 KRLNFDLYA
+403 KRLHFDLYA

-426 ARTACNQHIKG
+426 ARTACNQNIKG

-468 SGFEAATYACAEQA
+468 SGFEAATYARAQQA
-482 HKAIKQT
+482 HKPLKQT
-489 DTNDIYIDT
+489 NTHDIYIDIHT
-498 HSDTL
+498 DTL
-503 YAAQAQLSLCASA
+503 YTEQAQLSLCASA
-516 QAAHVEETLHMLMT
+516 QAAQVEETLHMLMT

-539 PSCKRVLSSITYLH
+539 PSCKRALSSITYLH

>member
-23 AYAAAQRG
+23 AYAAAQLG

-45 SSFSRSTFEMIVL
+45 SSFSRSTYEMNVL

-69 IRTIEAVG
+69 IHTIEAVG
-77 QNVTDHELVKTMV
+77 QNVTDHELVKTMI
-90 DHIAGAHENL
+90 DHIADAHENL
-100 NQQKLSLIH
+100 KHQKLSLIH

-166 RVLAEDIWDRD
+166 SVLAEDIWDRD

-183 SKHMPKDYACSDK
+183 SKHMPKDYAWSNK
-196 PQDTHVNAPT
+196 PQDTHVDAHT
-206 RAPEHA
+206 HAAEKAVKEAAEHA
-212 AGQAA
+212 QDRAV
-217 EETAEQAQEH
+217 EE
-227 APKSESEHVICG
+227 APEHVICG
-239 ALFFDANT
+239 ALFFDTNT
-247 NRFVYI
+247 NSFVYI
-253 KATSIVIATGG
+253 KATSIVMATGG

-271 SLSARAGA
+271 SLSARAGV

-313 CNRDMFKWAD
+313 CNRNMFKWAD
-323 FYADDTLIHPLHTG
+323 FYADDTLIHPQHTG

-360 DIQLAD
+360 DIQLAY

-383 LPQPILTYINTLKAA
+383 LPQSVLTYINMLKAS

-412 YTSNGGVVIDSHTL
+412 YTSNGGVVIDSHAL
-426 ARTACNQHIKG
+426 ARTACNQNIKG

-468 SGFEAATYACAEQA
+468 SGFEAATYARAQQA
-482 HKAIKQT
+482 HKALEQT
-489 DTNDIYIDT
+489 DTNDIYIDIHT
-498 HSDTL
+498 DTL
-503 YAAQAQLSLCASA
+503 YTEQAQLSLCASA
-516 QAAHVEETLHMLMT
+516 QAPQVEETLHMLMT

-539 PSCKRVLSSITYLH
+539 PSCKRALSSITYLH